1 MALRLTQLRKAGFSH
16 GNRVG
21 YLGYGYKRHPDEVA
35 PADTRA
41 FRDLQINEV
50 CLKRDHLPIILLNI
64 KYLLLIY
71 RFPDGW
77 PTKISPSMPFS
88 LVSEEDI
95 WPGDG
100 STPFQSK

>member
-50 CLKRDHLPIILLNI
+50 CLKGDHLPIIIFEMFTINI
-64 KYLLLIY
+64 
-71 RFPDGW
+71 
-77 PTKISPSMPFS
+77 
-88 LVSEEDI
+88 
-95 WPGDG
+95 
-100 STPFQSK
+100 

>member
-41 FRDLQINEV
+41 FRDLQIREV
-50 CLKRDHLPIILLNI
+50 CLKRDHLTIIPLNI
-64 KYLLLIY
+64 KCLLSIY
-71 RFPDGW
+71 RFLDGW
-77 PTKISPSMPFS
+77 PTKMSPSMPLS
-88 LVSEEDI
+88 LLSEEDI

>member
-21 YLGYGYKRHPDEVA
+21 YLGYGYKRHADEVA

-50 CLKRDHLPIILLNI
+50 CLKRDHLSIIIFEMFTIN
-64 KYLLLIY
+64 IY

-88 LVSEEDI
+88 LVLEEDI

-100 STPFQSK
+100 STPSQSK